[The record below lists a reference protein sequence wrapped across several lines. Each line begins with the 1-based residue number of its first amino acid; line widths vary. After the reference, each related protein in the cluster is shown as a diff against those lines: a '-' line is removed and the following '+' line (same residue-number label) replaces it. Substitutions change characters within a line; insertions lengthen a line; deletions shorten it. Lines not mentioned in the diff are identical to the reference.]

1 MLIDNVMIELLKPFL
16 GEIVS
21 ALIGMFVVWFPN
33 RKKQTIDNN
42 QSIVDLYQDS
52 LTDLKARYEEKYQ
65 DLKLTFDGKLNTFSE
80 KIDGLEKSLDQW
92 KKKYFSLKTDFDKY
106 KKEHP

>member
-1 MLIDNVMIELLKPFL
+1 MLIDNVMIEIVKPFF

-65 DLKLTFDGKLNTFSE
+65 DLKLTFDEKLATVTSQINDLKKAQE
-80 KIDGLEKSLDQW
+80 EW
-92 KKKYFSLKTDFDKY
+92 KKKYFSLKSDFDKY